1 MAYLTQYLDTIRG
14 YRVIED
20 VSGNELRYY
29 DHLYYPFNTVR
40 DAIVTVL
47 STIGGSLFPDV
58 DIDSELATINSATIG
73 PDIRNAIYSATK
85 KLLIAAGKTELINL
99 TIIQNAHYGVDM
111 RESLYDIF
119 KKLGAEDSRI
129 GHLFCTADEKGFY
142 TDDENLFCVKRLS

>member
-14 YRVIED
+14 YRIIED
-20 VSGNELRYY
+20 TLGNEYKYY
-29 DHLYYPFNTVR
+29 DPLYYPFNTVR
-40 DAIVTVL
+40 DAIVNVL
-47 STIGGSLFPDV
+47 STIGESLFPDV
-58 DIDSELATINSATIG
+58 DINSELATINSATIG
-73 PDIRNAIYSATK
+73 SDIRDAIYSATK
-85 KLLIAAGKTELINL
+85 KLLIAADKPELINL
-99 TIIQNAHYGVDM
+99 TIIQYAHYGADM

>member
-20 VSGNELRYY
+20 TPGNAYKYY
-29 DHLYYPFNTVR
+29 DPLYYSFNTVR

-47 STIGGSLFPDV
+47 STISGSLFPDV
-58 DIDSELATINSATIG
+58 NIDSEVTTISSATLG
-73 PDIRNAIYSATK
+73 TDIRTAIYNATK

-99 TIIQNAHYGVDM
+99 TIIQNAHYGADM

-129 GHLFCTADEKGFY
+129 GHLFCTADEKVFY